1 MKEYIYVLSYG
12 NGKVY
17 RIDLDEE
24 EDEYETTEDILNNHG
39 FNIDEVEYMYST
51 VETDCIIKAKRKDE
65 NR

>member
-1 MKEYIYVLSYG
+1 MKEYIYVLSYA

-24 EDEYETTEDILNNHG
+24 DEDETSEDILNNHG

-65 NR
+65 NC

>member
-1 MKEYIYVLSYG
+1 MKEYIYVLSYA

-24 EDEYETTEDILNNHG
+24 DEDETSEDILSNHG

-65 NR
+65 NC

>member
-1 MKEYIYVLSYG
+1 MKEYIYVLSYA

-24 EDEYETTEDILNNHG
+24 DEDKPIEVLLDDYG
-39 FNIDEVEYMYST
+39 FDIDEVAFMYST

-65 NR
+65 NC